1 MIKLYTLLAHATTGG
16 GSELENKYGRALC
29 RSKSISCLLPDVYP
43 PAAPP
48 NAFPNVEL
56 IMSTLPF
63 TPQYSSVPRP
73 VSPRKPV
80 AWHSSIN
87 TKALYLDE
95 KNKDSISGMLKPCL
109 ICKNGILRGY

>member
-48 NAFPNVEL
+48 NAFPNVEF
-56 IMSTLPF
+56 IISTLPF
-63 TPQYSSVPRP
+63 TPQNSSVPRP

-95 KNKDSISGMLKPCL
+95 KIPIALVE
-109 ICKNGILRGY
+109 R

>member
-1 MIKLYTLLAHATTGG
+1 MIKFYTLLAHATTGG

-48 NAFPNVEL
+48 NAFPNVEF

-73 VSPRKPV
+73 VLPRKPV

-87 TKALYLDE
+87 TKALYL
-95 KNKDSISGMLKPCL
+95 NKKITTALVEC
-109 ICKNGILRGY
+109 

>member
-1 MIKLYTLLAHATTGG
+1 MIKFYTLLAHATTGG

-48 NAFPNVEL
+48 NAFPNVEF

-73 VSPRKPV
+73 VLPRKPV

-87 TKALYLDE
+87 TKALYL
-95 KNKDSISGMLKPCL
+95 NKKYNDSIGGMLSQ
-109 ICKNGILRGY
+109 NGISCSY